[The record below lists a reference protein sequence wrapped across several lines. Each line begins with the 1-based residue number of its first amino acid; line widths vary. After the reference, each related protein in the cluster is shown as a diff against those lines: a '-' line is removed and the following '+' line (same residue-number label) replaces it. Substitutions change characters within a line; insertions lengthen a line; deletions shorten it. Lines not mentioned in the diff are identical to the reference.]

1 MVKTCY
7 AILMTVTIFLVSGLS
22 FAKQNSVI
30 KIGVASMM
38 TPIKSVEYYRD
49 LINYIGTQI
58 HHPVEMVYRK
68 TYEDMDALLRDNKVQ
83 VAFICSGP
91 YVKDHADF
99 GLNLLVVPI
108 IQGKIIYH
116 SYIIVHK
123 DSPISSFKEL
133 KGKTFAFEDP
143 ESNTGTLYPLYLIRT
158 MGYASKTFF
167 KKYIYSY
174 SHNKSIE
181 LVAKRLVDG
190 AAVDSL
196 IYEYMLRK
204 KSPYVKYTKIIQRSS
219 PLGIPP
225 VVITKE
231 TNQVLKDKIKEAF
244 LNMANTETGRAIL
257 QEMGIDRFVQA
268 PENIYN
274 EIITMEKTVYF
285 NSFSLPVKKEKHTI
299 YFGILPEDNPRI
311 LYEKYNPLLDYLSE
325 KTGYHFKLVLK
336 RRYEDTVKGF
346 RNGTIDMALLG
357 PLTYLEA
364 HTVYDVRCILRP
376 KGMNKD
382 GTYRSVIIVRKDS
395 PITTLSELK
404 GATVAFAD
412 YKSTAGNLIPRI
424 MLAKA
429 GIHLMD
435 LKRYTNFDYYYS
447 VLRAVLGGQFEAGTM
462 KDTIAHRYLTGGIRV
477 IAESK
482 PIPTGCLG
490 VSSDMAPDVVEKIK
504 SALLALN
511 HDNASNEK
519 VLSKLDELK
528 NGFII
533 TSNKDYQGIRK
544 EFNAIPQTCGMG
556 CHPRIR
562 F

>member
-1 MVKTCY
+1 MIPF
-7 AILMTVTIFLVSGLS
+7 ILCILFLPGLS
-22 FAKQNSVI
+22 IAKQNNVI
-30 KIGVASMM
+30 KFGVASMM
-38 TPIKSVEYYRD
+38 TPIMSVEYYRD
-49 LINYIGTQI
+49 LINYIGDQI
-58 HHPVEMVYRK
+58 HYPVEMVYRK
-68 TYEDMDALLRDNKVQ
+68 SYQEMDTLLRDNKVQ

-99 GLNLLVVPI
+99 GLNLLVVPVI
-108 IQGKIIYH
+108 HGKITYR
-116 SYIIVHK
+116 SYIIVNK
-123 DSPISSFKEL
+123 DNPISSFKEL

-143 ESNTGTLYPLYLIRT
+143 MSNTGTLYPLYLIT
-158 MGYASKTFF
+158 KMGYAPETFF
-167 KKYIYSY
+167 QKYIYTY

-181 LVAKRLVDG
+181 LVAKKLIDS

-196 IYEYMLRK
+196 VYDYMVRK
-204 KSPYVKYTKIIQRSS
+204 GLPYTRYTKIIQRSP

-225 VVITKE
+225 VVITKGIDP
-231 TNQVLKDKIKEAF
+231 VLKDKIKEAF
-244 LNMANTETGRAIL
+244 LNIGNTEAGRKIL
-257 QEMGIDRFVQA
+257 YEMGIDRFVQA

-274 EIITMEKTVYF
+274 KIITMEKTVYS

-299 YFGILPEDNPRI
+299 YFGLLPEDNPRI
-311 LYEKYNPLLDYLSE
+311 LYEEYKPLMDYLSE

-336 RRYEDTVKGF
+336 KGYRDTVKGF
-346 RNGTIDMALLG
+346 ENGTIDMALLG

-364 HTVYDVRCILRP
+364 HTMYDVKCILRP

-395 PITTLSELK
+395 PITVLSELK
-404 GATVAFAD
+404 GTTFAFAD

-435 LKRYTNFDYYYS
+435 LKSYTNFDYYYS
-447 VLRAVLGGQFEAGTM
+447 VLRAVLSGQFEAGAM
-462 KDTIAHRYLTGGIRV
+462 KDTIAYRYLRGGIKI
-477 IAESK
+477 IAESE
-482 PIPTGCLG
+482 PIPTGCIV
-490 VSSDMAPDVVEKIK
+490 VSSHISPDVAEKIK

-511 HDNASNEK
+511 NYNLSNEK
-519 VLSKLDELK
+519 FLRKLDELK

-533 TSNKDYQGIRK
+533 TSDKDYQGIKK
-544 EFNAIPQTCGMG
+544 EFNDIPQTCGMG
-556 CHPRIR
+556 CHPRIQ